1 MGSEMCIRDSSG
13 PAFAGHASL
22 AGFSDCLIATRG
34 SAIGMGGPPMVEA
47 ALGKRLTAHELAGAE
62 MHEKSGGIDLLV
74 DDEEAAIAA
83 AKSYLSYLEPADPLE
98 PVTTGDLAA
107 IVPDVGPYDIRPV
120 IEAIIDTDSL
130 FELRPA
136 FAPGLITGL
145 TRLGGRTV
153 GLMANQPAIADG
165 AIDEACATKANR
177 FIELCN
183 AYGYP
188 LSLIHI

>member
-1 MGSEMCIRDSSG
+1 
-13 PAFAGHASL
+13 
-22 AGFSDCLIATRG
+22 
-34 SAIGMGGPPMVEA
+34 MVEA

-83 AKSYLSYLEPADPLE
+83 AKAYLSYLEPADPLE

-188 LSLIHI
+188 IVSLIDSMGTGRPNRCIRARS